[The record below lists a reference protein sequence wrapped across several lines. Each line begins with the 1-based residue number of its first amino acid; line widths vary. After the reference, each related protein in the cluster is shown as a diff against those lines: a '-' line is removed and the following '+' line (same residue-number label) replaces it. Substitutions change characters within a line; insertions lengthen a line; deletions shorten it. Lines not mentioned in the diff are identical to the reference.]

1 MRKLT
6 VVHALLLSAALLPAK
21 TTITVLA
28 TTDLHGNIYPYDYFT
43 ARPAER
49 GLAKLATIIKRVRA
63 ENPNTLLI
71 DCGDTIQGTPLE
83 SVYQDLVKTGKV
95 PETLAGDPMMRAMNY
110 LRYDAM
116 VLGNHEFNFGLKNLS
131 AARTDAK
138 FPWLSANTMVE
149 GTKPFEAYVLKTLG
163 DTKVALI
170 GITTPAIPQWEKP
183 ENYRGYKFSAGVEAA
198 RRTVEALRAKEKPH
212 VVLLAA
218 HAGFESRASDVPGE
232 NMVGEIASQVPGIDA
247 IIYGHTHQQMPEKVV
262 GGVLVTQPRNW
273 GISIARVDIEV
284 DGGRVVSKRSRLLP
298 VTQEVEADAE
308 VLRIGRPYHAAAEQY
323 LDTPVGR
330 SAVEMLAT
338 FARIRDSALLDAI
351 QQVQLHYAQADVSFA
366 SLFNQR
372 ARIPKGAVTVREIA
386 ALYIYDNELYAVE
399 GTGRTVREALEN
411 SARYF
416 TGCGNATCS
425 NGPGINRDVLPFNY
439 DVAQGVE
446 YEVDLAQPEGKR
458 IRNLRYKGRPLGD
471 DQKLRIAVNSYRA
484 GGSAGY
490 TMFRGAPIVWRSSQG
505 IRDLMVEFY
514 SSRPFPAKADDNWRI
529 VPLAARVVLQRE
541 ARRR

>member
-138 FPWLSANTMVE
+138 FPWLSANTMAE

-247 IIYGHTHQQMPEKVV
+247 IIYGHTHQQLPEKVV